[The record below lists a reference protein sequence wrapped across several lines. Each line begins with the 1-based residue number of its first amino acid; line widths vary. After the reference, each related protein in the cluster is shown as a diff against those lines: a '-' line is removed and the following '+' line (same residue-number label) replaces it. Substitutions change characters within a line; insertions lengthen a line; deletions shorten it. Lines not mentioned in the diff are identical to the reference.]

1 MSKREFNF
9 KQSKGARKFLTW
21 AKWLEGD
28 YLIGTFK
35 QQLTDQFGNPSYTVE
50 VIETS
55 LEKVE
60 EGDLFGLNSNGALN
74 YKMGDVE
81 VGSVIRV
88 EYEGEDILDNP
99 KSPFNGRKYHKVD
112 LQIDES
118 SAVNV
123 EEIKAV
129 QDEENEFG
137 EYL

>member
-21 AKWLEGD
+21 KKWSEGD

-55 LEKVE
+55 LDKVE

-74 YKMGDVE
+74 YKMEDVI

-99 KSPFNGRKYHKVD
+99 KSPFNGKTYHKVD

-118 SAVNV
+118 SINAQ
-123 EEIKAV
+123 EIKEV
-129 QDEENEFG
+129 QDEMEEDYG
-137 EYL
+137 EEL